1 MFAKECEMN
10 ALPNADMASARIE
23 AAVREQYERFRPY
36 DTFADLKR
44 RARYEKDSK
53 GLLKHLL
60 EIARKECPEAAGT
73 TPEAAAAASKGGR
86 PPAKGATG

>member
-1 MFAKECEMN
+1 MEYEMK
-10 ALPNADMASARIE
+10 ALPKADMANARIE
-23 AAVREQYERFRPY
+23 AAVCEQYERFRPY

-60 EIARKECPEAAGT
+60 EIARRECPEASGT
-73 TPEAAAAASKGGR
+73 TPEASAAAFGGGH
-86 PPAKGATG
+86 PLAKGATE